1 LADMTVL
8 NKDMKPSNSS
18 GMFKPF
24 KNLRALLDSKSL
36 ELGQA
41 PDAAAQEIN
50 AVQADHRSE
59 HEIFEQ
65 AMAGV
70 KKLPR
75 VNCQM
80 HVPPPPSLP
89 YRADTAECE
98 PLVQL
103 KNLVKHGAGFVVS
116 LTPEYL
122 EGMASGVPAEVARRL
137 HRGDFSIQAH
147 FDLHGLGVQDAH
159 EAFDAFLNRCVTAGK
174 RAVLIIHGRGLSSP
188 SKPVLKS
195 KVYQWLT
202 TSPWRR
208 WVLAFTSARLCDGGT
223 GATYVL
229 LRQKPLTKSLRKKM
243 TR

>member
-1 LADMTVL
+1 
-8 NKDMKPSNSS
+8 MKPSNSS

-36 ELGQA
+36 ELKQA
-41 PDAAAQEIN
+41 PDAAAYEIS
-50 AVQADHRSE
+50 AVQIDHRSE

-65 AMAGV
+65 AMADV

-75 VNCQM
+75 FNCLIQ
-80 HVPPPPSLP
+80 VPPAAPLP
-89 YRADTAECE
+89 NTVNTSECE
-98 PLVQL
+98 PVVQL

-116 LTPEYL
+116 LTPEYV
-122 EGMASGVPAEVARRL
+122 EATANGVPSEVARRL

-195 KVYQWLT
+195 KVYKWLT

-208 WVLAFTSARLCDGGT
+208 WVIAFTSARLCDGGT

-229 LRQKPLTKSLRKKM
+229 LRQKPLTKRLRKII
-243 TR
+243 R